1 MAFLIFR
8 KRQRLQPHR
17 YFAGEGATGARAPTP
32 QPFNGAV
39 TRPNEVAF
47 RRPRSAI
54 FRSPLRA
61 FETFLPW
68 EEPRGVLGWQDEV
81 LEPRFSSDAYAS
93 SAIAGTRR

>member
-1 MAFLIFR
+1 L
-8 KRQRLQPHR
+8 P
-17 YFAGEGATGARAPTP
+17 AP
-32 QPFNGAV
+32 NG
-39 TRPNEVAF
+39 VAF

-54 FRSPLRA
+54 FRSPLQA

-68 EEPRGVLGWQDEV
+68 EDSVEFWAGRTRC